1 MKKLIA
7 SLFIILLM
15 ISGVACAQEEPQR
28 VITVSGVGEVSAV
41 PDQASVNFSVDTVNK
56 NAQNVVDE
64 NNDIVSKFKSE
75 LLEMGIEEK
84 DIRTTSYNF
93 FKDYDYSNEK
103 GERIFVGYRL
113 VNSFEVKI
121 DDIDDVAG
129 VLNKAVE
136 NGITGMNG
144 VHFSVSNSEQLYN
157 EALKKAVANGSQKA
171 NSLAQAIGATVKSPA
186 RIVES
191 GYAVP
196 IERNIYMEKSMAAM
210 DSAVISEGEL
220 TIKASV
226 TMEYTY

>member
-7 SLFIILLM
+7 SLFIVLLM

-56 NAQNVVDE
+56 NAQNAVDE
-64 NNDIVSKFKSE
+64 NNAIVSRFKAA

-84 DIRTTSYNF
+84 DIKTTSYNF
-93 FKDYDYSNEK
+93 FKDYDYSSEK

-121 DDIDDVAG
+121 DEIDDVAA

-144 VHFSVSNSEQLYN
+144 VHFSVSNREELYN

-171 NSLAQAIGATVKSPA
+171 QSLAQALGATIKSPA
-186 RIVES
+186 RVVES

-196 IERNIYMEKSMAAM
+196 IERAVYMEKSMAAM

-220 TIKASV
+220 TIKASA